1 MEGLITWNTGRA
13 YTAKGQRIAAVRIDP
28 QSVAMIDIDRNI
40 SYLLA
45 LPEHFDGEYLH
56 PADVLEAYDKGRIV
70 EHSIYHLPVYES
82 LYRAAHS
89 LKGE

>member
-1 MEGLITWNTGRA
+1 MEGLIAWNTGRA
-13 YTAKGQRIAAVRIDP
+13 YTAKGQRIA
-28 QSVAMIDIDRNI
+28 DIDRNI

-56 PADVLEAYDKGRIV
+56 PADVLEAYDKGKIL

-82 LYRAAHS
+82 LHRAAHS